1 VKRIGLQREEKK
13 KEEIR
18 KKFPRHA
25 RCQSLKAAGSA
36 TLKISVKATA
46 LVSEIGY
53 RARTRNAFS
62 NAAWAAPFE
71 NVTRPFDIVQRYS
84 IRLAKFKFSEIATM
98 KRIAYNRR

>member
-13 KEEIR
+13 RRNQEEV
-18 KKFPRHA
+18 PA

-84 IRLAKFKFSEIATM
+84 IRLAKFKFSEIAT
-98 KRIAYNRR
+98 I